1 MAEAQYLTLAEVA
14 ERLHIAK
21 TSVYNFMKTANFPTG
36 AKFGRKCR
44 RWNIDE
50 IDRWAKAQSLEQEDE
65 Q

>member
-1 MAEAQYLTLAEVA
+1 MAKYLTLAEVA

-21 TSVYNFMKTANFPTG
+21 TSVYNFMQTANFPTG

-50 IDRWAKAQSLEQEDE
+50 IDRWAEAQAAGN
-65 Q
+65 